1 MGSSVPLVTSDG
13 VQLTEEEQQSIRAAI
28 IMSEPLY
35 HAYWQWCDS
44 DDVMMMSTHLDL
56 KLYVMEEIHW
66 DEVDAILSFL
76 AAASDPHIVR

>member
-1 MGSSVPLVTSDG
+1 
-13 VQLTEEEQQSIRAAI
+13 
-28 IMSEPLY
+28 
-35 HAYWQWCDS
+35 
-44 DDVMMMSTHLDL
+44 MMSTHLDL